1 MLKRLSTSFLIIVVS
16 LFFAAAPAFA
26 ANETV
31 TASDG
36 TVIPV
41 LDREE
46 YSRRVE
52 AFVNDARWQ
61 DEAAWANG
69 ERPKSSPWRAVGCAA
84 YACDFA
90 KEIYGSDKPRTGISD
105 SGSASQIQTGDI
117 VHVYY
122 SSGDHW
128 FVVLQRMGDLLYTA
142 EGAYGGKV
150 QIETGFYIV
159 SGDTLVARYGTDY
172 EIAEAYHYPITE

>member
-61 DEAAWANG
+61 DEAAWA
-69 ERPKSSPWRAVGCAA
+69 
-84 YACDFA
+84 
-90 KEIYGSDKPRTGISD
+90 
-105 SGSASQIQTGDI
+105 
-117 VHVYY
+117 
-122 SSGDHW
+122 
-128 FVVLQRMGDLLYTA
+128 MGDLLYTA

-172 EIAEAYHYPITE
+172 EIVEAYHYPITE